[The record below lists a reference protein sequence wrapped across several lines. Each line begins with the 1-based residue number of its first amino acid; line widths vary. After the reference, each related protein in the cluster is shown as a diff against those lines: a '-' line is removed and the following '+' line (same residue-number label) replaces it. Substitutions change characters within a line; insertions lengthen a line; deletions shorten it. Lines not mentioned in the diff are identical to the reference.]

1 MTRFTFLPPGVF
13 PSPLTVAPLHP
24 SLLRSGPEA
33 QGPRT
38 ASRGAQNAPR
48 PRHSHW
54 ARGLARGFRHWAKS
68 TLLAITSSLYR
79 VCSLCSPSFSG
90 QSRPGLAVSRERAW
104 ASSHYRQHTARP
116 LWYQNQELK
125 KSKHQKQ
132 KITNISKIFQNLNIS
147 TDRTGSKKHGGAT
160 KAGGR
165 CYLFLP
171 AQYFLIMSDTISP
184 IMMTGAL
191 VFPDTSVGMMDASAT
206 RSPEIP
212 YTLKV
217 AGKLE
222 KSADTCWHTEVTELV
237 FSFHENSY
245 NNGKNLCL
253 NTWLPKS
260 IINKFYH

>member
-1 MTRFTFLPPGVF
+1 MPRGPDTPTGPGVLREALGIEQKVHF
-13 PSPLTVAPLHP
+13 WQSRLLCTEYVRFV
-24 SLLRSGPEA
+24 LLRFQDKVARVS
-33 QGPRT
+33 QFL
-38 ASRGAQNAPR
+38 
-48 PRHSHW
+48 
-54 ARGLARGFRHWAKS
+54 ARGLGHHR
-68 TLLAITSSLYR
+68 TTDNTQR
-79 VCSLCSPSFSG
+79 VLCG
-90 QSRPGLAVSRERAW
+90 
-104 ASSHYRQHTARP
+104 TKTK
-116 LWYQNQELK
+116 NLK

-260 IINKFYH
+260 IINKIYH

>member
-125 KSKHQKQ
+125 KIETSKTKNHEHKQNFSKFEHFYGSNWIQK
-132 KITNISKIFQNLNIS
+132 TWRRYEGWRAMLSLLAGPVFLDHVRYHLADHDDGGVGISGYQRRHDGRVS
-147 TDRTGSKKHGGAT
+147 HSQSRDSVHSESGG
-160 KAGGR
+160 
-165 CYLFLP
+165 
-171 AQYFLIMSDTISP
+171 
-184 IMMTGAL
+184 
-191 VFPDTSVGMMDASAT
+191 
-206 RSPEIP
+206 
-212 YTLKV
+212 
-217 AGKLE
+217 
-222 KSADTCWHTEVTELV
+222 
-237 FSFHENSY
+237 
-245 NNGKNLCL
+245 
-253 NTWLPKS
+253 
-260 IINKFYH
+260 